1 MSTIPCCPTP
11 LEGQLLNRTEGYNYP
26 MVDIEWLGHSCFL
39 VIGSRVRVVV
49 DPFKS
54 SPDLSYPPIRVTADL
69 VLITHEHFDH
79 NNASGVA
86 GNPVVARGPGEWES
100 PIPVKGLAASH
111 GKGRGTTAVYVF
123 RVDDLSFCHLGD
135 LGEIPSAKL
144 VKEIGSVDVL
154 MIPVGGTYT
163 IDHSGADQVLKLL
176 NPKIVL
182 PMHYKTEFV
191 GLSLDPVSKFTRD
204 KTNVRLESSNLISVD
219 KSSLPKSTTIVVL
232 APPGPKV

>member
-1 MSTIPCCPTP
+1 
-11 LEGQLLNRTEGYNYP
+11 
-26 MVDIEWLGHSCFL
+26 
-39 VIGSRVRVVV
+39 VRVVV

-54 SPDLSYPPIRVTADL
+54 SPDFTYPPTKVTADL

-100 PIPVKGLAASH
+100 PIPVKGLVASH

-135 LGEIPSAKL
+135 LGEIPDARLQKA
-144 VKEIGSVDVL
+144 IGSVDVL
-154 MIPVGGTYT
+154 MIPVGGVYT
-163 IDHSGADQVLKLL
+163 IDHDEADRVLKLL
-176 NPKIVL
+176 KPKIAL

-191 GLSLDPVSKFTRD
+191 GLSLDPVSEFIQG
-204 KTNVRLESSNLISVD
+204 KTNVRLEKSNRIVVD
-219 KSSLPKSTTIVVL
+219 KSSLPQGTQVVVL
-232 APPGPKV
+232 APPG

>member
-1 MSTIPCCPTP
+1 MSTIPCYPTP
-11 LEGQLLNRTEGYNYP
+11 LEGQLLNRTEGCNYP

-49 DPFKS
+49 DPFS
-54 SPDLSYPPIRVTADL
+54 SAANITYPRVKTVADL

-111 GKGRGTTAVYVF
+111 GKGRGTTAAYVF

-135 LGEIPSAKL
+135 LGEIPDSKL
-144 VKEIGSVDVL
+144 LKEIGSVDVL
-154 MIPVGGTYT
+154 MIPVGGVYT
-163 IDHSGADQVLKLL
+163 IDHNGADEVLKLL
-176 NPKIVL
+176 KPKIAL

-191 GLSLDPVSKFTRD
+191 GLSLDPVSKFTQG
-204 KTNVRLESSNLISVD
+204 KTNVRLEKSNRIVVD

>member
-1 MSTIPCCPTP
+1 
-11 LEGQLLNRTEGYNYP
+11 
-26 MVDIEWLGHSCFL
+26 MVVVEWLGHSCFL
-39 VIGSRVRVVV
+39 VTGTQARVVV
-49 DPFKS
+49 DPFETG
-54 SPDLSYPPIRVTADL
+54 PHFTYPPVTALADL

-79 NNASGVA
+79 NNAGAVTGS
-86 GNPVVARGPGEWES
+86 PVIIRGPGEWKS
-100 PIPVKGLAASH
+100 PVPVKGLAASH
-111 GKGRGTTAVYVF
+111 GPKRGTTAVYIF
-123 RVDDLSFCHLGD
+123 RVDDLDFCHLGD

-176 NPKIVL
+176 NPKIAL